1 MRKRPG
7 GRPHL
12 GCVLFLPS
20 RNLDREFLLNLKS
33 IIPTGP
39 QVAREALIVLGGVLI
54 AAFILSRFPKLQKF
68 VSDNSLTVKDAAGN
82 NLY

>member
-1 MRKRPG
+1 M
-7 GRPHL
+7 
-12 GCVLFLPS
+12 GCLVFVS
-20 RNLDREFLLNLKS
+20 GVNLAGESVLNLKS

-68 VSDNSLTVKDAAGN
+68 VSDNSLTVKDTAGN